1 MNCLK
6 HTPNNNQKVSSMLAK
21 SLKKKNKGRNRILL
35 CATMVSIMTL
45 TMVFGISFG
54 KVRAEY
60 TKSVRRAGTTAS
72 GILENATA
80 DQYQKINSLSYIKK
94 SGRKVKA
101 GTIEN
106 QGKTI
111 CELSMLDRSAWEKIV
126 KPAYTD
132 IHGEYPEGKQ
142 EIMLSTSTLEK
153 LGICTQNKFSTNTLE
168 KLGIRTP
175 ETGMKIKVN
184 VSLGWGKTVEET
196 FILSG
201 WFTSYTD
208 DAKTDQG
215 YVSEKKMTEWGFKP
229 EENADV
235 LFCQSDDM
243 SWEKTEE
250 KLYED
255 VERKDPNQKFTVLDT
270 AVYEAVN
277 QLTGSYEMSIL
288 GAVVILCGTFFLIY
302 NVMQI
307 SMTNDVR
314 QMGMLNTIGA
324 TRKQIRKIYQKQIFG
339 YIAWGAVFGSIF
351 SILFL
356 KWGIPALLGQQYLQE
371 YGGAKDFQIFDPK
384 ILITAIVMSLLMI
397 EVAAERNIYCAVN
410 KSCVESLHYTGIK
423 VRRRMCFRESL
434 KPAFAKLYATFC
446 GRFCMNEG
454 GEVCG
459 GSDGR
464 YKKMKHRKKRS
475 ALSELSLIAWRNITR
490 QKLRFFLSVFS
501 IFLGIEA
508 ILCTVVITKGSDAS
522 NIYEQK
528 SDFTIIGQFCQEAQ
542 EAGGFTDTPQME
554 SVDSFVTDGDAYDF
568 MWDSYNDTFAP
579 ISENLK
585 EKIAAL
591 DGVEQST
598 VAEGAFMIPVISKKG
613 WSPVDDSYF
622 RTDAEEIGN
631 DMAKAGTAEEIRI
644 LNDEEIQELKQY
656 VQKNHLKV
664 DMESLENGT
673 GTLFIHEHWFTPE
686 QEKMTE
692 QTVGEP
698 VKFLKLMSG
707 EEWEKF
713 EETSKNIDELGIE
726 YQQSEDF
733 VLSGYIDS
741 KGKDFPQIKTG
752 WHGENILV
760 FYVSEKG
767 FQRLGTEKKTFY
779 MEVNVKKEKEPE
791 LKKELKSMIAEEN
804 RNRRV
809 TGTAEILLLSKS
821 ELLEKMSSKLQGN
834 RMILGCISALLFL
847 AGITNYF
854 NVIITGIFTRK
865 QELAM
870 MENIG
875 LTRKQK
881 RQMLL
886 LEGMMYFLVIEGI
899 LMTLGT
905 AVIYLVRYYMQ
916 KTVTYFT
923 FQYPAGWLLGVSIGL
938 LGICLIIPNMDLI
951 RCQQERVKQVAI
963 RRQHS

>member
-54 KVRAEY
+54 KVHAEY
-60 TKSVRRAGTTAS
+60 TKSVRQAGTTAS
-72 GILENATA
+72 GILENATEE
-80 DQYQKINSLSYIKK
+80 QYQKMNSLSYIKK

-101 GTIEN
+101 GMIEN

-111 CELSMLDRSAWEKIV
+111 CELSMLDRAAWEKIV

-153 LGICTQNKFSTNTLE
+153 LGICTQNKLSASTLE
-168 KLGIRTP
+168 KSGIRTP
-175 ETGMKIKVN
+175 QIGMKIKVN
-184 VSLGWGKTVEET
+184 VSLGWERTVEET

-208 DAKTDQG
+208 TNSKTDQG
-215 YVSEKKMTEWGFKP
+215 YISEKKMTEWGFKP
-229 EENADV
+229 SENADV

-243 SWEKTEE
+243 DWEKTEE

-255 VERKDPNQKFTVLDT
+255 VERKDPNQKFTVSDT
-270 AVYEAVN
+270 AAYDAVN

-324 TRKQIRKIYQKQIFG
+324 TRKQIRKIYQKQILG
-339 YIAWGAVFGSIF
+339 YIAWGVVCGSIF

-356 KWGIPALLGQQYLQE
+356 KWGIPVMLGQQYLQE
-371 YGGAKDFQIFDPK
+371 YGGAKDFQVFNPK
-384 ILITAIVMSLLMI
+384 ILITAIVLSLLMI

-423 VRRRMCFRESL
+423 VKKKR
-434 KPAFAKLYATFC
+434 K
-446 GRFCMNEG
+446 RF
-454 GEVCG
+454 

-464 YKKMKHRKKRS
+464 YKKVKHRKKRS
-475 ALSELSLIAWRNITR
+475 AFSELGLIAWRNITR

-501 IFLGIEA
+501 IVLGIEA
-508 ILCTVVITKGSDAS
+508 ILCTEVITKGSDAS
-522 NIYEQK
+522 NIYAQK
-528 SDFTIIGQFCQEAQ
+528 PDFTVIGQFCQEAQ

-554 SVDSFVTDGDAYDF
+554 SVDSFATDGDAYDF

-585 EKIAAL
+585 EQICML

-631 DMAKAGTAEEIRI
+631 DMAEAGTAEEIRV
-644 LNDEEIQELKQY
+644 LNDKEIQELKQY
-656 VQKNHLKV
+656 VQENHLKV
-664 DMESLENGT
+664 DMESVENGT

-686 QEKMTE
+686 QEKQTG

-698 VKFLKLMSG
+698 VKFLKLMSE
-707 EEWEKF
+707 EEWKKF

-752 WHGENILV
+752 WHGKNMPV

-767 FQRLGTEKKTFY
+767 FQRLGTEKKTLY

-809 TGTAEILLLSKS
+809 AGTAEILLLSKS

-847 AGITNYF
+847 AGIINYF

-865 QELAM
+865 QELEM

-875 LTRKQK
+875 LTKRQK
-881 RQMLL
+881 RQMLF
-886 LEGMMYFLVIEGI
+886 LEGMMYFLVIEGM

-905 AVIYLVRYYMQ
+905 AVIYLVRYCMQ

-923 FQYPAGWLLGVSIGL
+923 FQYPMGWLLGVSIGL
-938 LGICLIIPNMDLI
+938 LGICLIIPNIIDKAI
-951 RCQQERVKQVAI
+951 FEAERKVAEGAI
-963 RRQHS
+963 ALKI